1 MRALA
6 LALVFLGGTVPAI
19 AFSSATARN
28 ATSLYSAC
36 SCRFGYGGGVC
47 TPDVACLSEGGRC
60 ERACAPMSG
69 NEERTE

>member
-1 MRALA
+1 MRLFA
-6 LALVFLGGTVPAI
+6 LALVILGGTVPAV
-19 AFSSATARN
+19 AYSSATARN

-60 ERACAPMSG
+60 EHSCAPVPG
-69 NEERTE
+69 NDEQAD

>member
-1 MRALA
+1 MRLFA
-6 LALVFLGGTVPAI
+6 LALVILGGTVPAM

-36 SCRFGYGGGVC
+36 NCRFGYGGGVC

-60 ERACAPMSG
+60 ERSCGRVPG
-69 NEERTE
+69 NEEQP